1 MLLPITWEAIIDSVI
16 EFLLLHN
23 KTVDFLI
30 MPPCPSSLNDT
41 EVILE
46 RNLTDRKGGN
56 LADEAISEEWS

>member
-16 EFLLLHN
+16 GFLLLHN

-30 MPPCPSSLNDT
+30 MLQCPSSLNDT
-41 EVILE
+41 EVIRE
-46 RNLTDRKGGN
+46 SNLTDRKGGN